1 MDINLTAKTIANG
14 ICIISLRGDIG
25 AETVGDFKTKMDGI
39 INSSIKKYIM
49 DFQEVSYLNSIGV
62 GVVAAALKKV
72 KKFQGNIKLINVS
85 PAVQELFEMTRLT
98 KVFEIFETEEDAVRS
113 YETNWV
119 LQIIE
124 ISIFPKIELSSN
136 SPYFSNF

>member
-25 AETVGDFKTKMDGI
+25 AETVGDFKTKIDGI

-98 KVFEIFETEEDAVRS
+98 KVFEIYDTEEDAVKS
-113 YETNWV
+113 YDTN
-119 LQIIE
+119 
-124 ISIFPKIELSSN
+124 
-136 SPYFSNF
+136 